1 MRFCVSDRSKFF
13 LSSSSS
19 VCYAQLTRAKAR
31 RQSLLIYIN
40 IYIYTGSPLLLFFF
54 FTNNNQSSLFRNTT
68 LLTLLSFV
76 RFVERRKMKK
86 IQLEKI
92 LQHRCF
98 LLLFLCKSLAKHISI
113 LQRFHPPRRSFLSIA
128 FLFIPIFISRAEQM
142 KRLFDA
148 SLQPGVP
155 SAWFPV
161 GFINTSRIVLR
172 ALD

>member
-40 IYIYTGSPLLLFFF
+40 IYIYTGSPLCLLH
-54 FTNNNQSSLFRNTT
+54 NNNRSLFRNTT

>member
-1 MRFCVSDRSKFF
+1 MSFAFPIDRN
-13 LSSSSS
+13 SSFPLPRPS
-19 VCYAQLTRAKAR
+19 VTRNSRERKR
-31 RQSLLIYIN
+31 EDRVCLYVYMYL
-40 IYIYTGSPLLLFFF
+40 YTGSPLLLFFF
-54 FTNNNQSSLFRNTT
+54 FTNNTRSLFRNTT
-68 LLTLLSFV
+68 LLTLFSFV
-76 RFVERRKMKK
+76 RLVERRKMKK
-86 IQLEKI
+86 IRLEKI

-98 LLLFLCKSLAKHISI
+98 LLLFLYKSLKQSTFR
-113 LQRFHPPRRSFLSIA
+113 LQRFHPPRSFLSIA

-161 GFINTSRIVLR
+161 GLINTSRIVLR

>member
-31 RQSLLIYIN
+31 RQSLLIC
-40 IYIYTGSPLLLFFF
+40 IYISIHGFSSSPLLLLH
-54 FTNNNQSSLFRNTT
+54 NNNRSLFRNTT
-68 LLTLLSFV
+68 LLTLFSFV

-98 LLLFLCKSLAKHISI
+98 LLLFLCKSLKQSTFR

-161 GFINTSRIVLR
+161 GLINTSRIVLR